1 MTIERES
8 DDRPL
13 LSVRSLT
20 TEIGTAAGV
29 VRVVNGVDFDVHHG
43 ETLGIVGESG
53 SGKSI
58 TMLSLLGLLPSNG
71 RVTAGTAHLGDQDLL
86 KLSAREMRRVLGKRV
101 GMVFQDPMTS
111 LNPLMTVSQQ
121 IEESLRAHSPQLDR
135 RGRKRRVVE
144 LLDMVRIPR
153 ATERAKQYPHEFS
166 GGMRQ
171 RVMIAMAMANGPEL
185 LLADEPTT
193 ALDVTVQAQVL
204 DLIHDLQVETG
215 MAVVLITHDLGV
227 ISEAADRAEVMYAG
241 RIVESGTV
249 SDLLHAS
256 RHPYTVGLIASRPTL
271 AIDRSTELPAIPGH
285 PPNPAALPVGCSFRP
300 RCFLNQ
306 GREECLIEPALLT
319 VGADH
324 RTACHFND
332 ELSLM
337 PAPSAEGGFR

>member
-8 DDRPL
+8 DGRAL

-20 TEIGTAAGV
+20 TEIAGAEGV
-29 VRVVNGVDFDVHHG
+29 VRVVNGIDFDVRRG
-43 ETLGIVGESG
+43 ETVGIVGESG

-71 RVTAGTAHLGDQDLL
+71 RVVAGSAHLGGQDLL
-86 KLSAREMRRVLGKRV
+86 TLGARDMRRVLGKRV
-101 GMVFQDPMTS
+101 GLIFQDPMTS

-121 IEESLRAHSPQLDR
+121 IEESLKAHSPQFDR
-135 RGRKRRVVE
+135 RGRKRRVIE

-153 ATERAKQYPHEFS
+153 AAERARQYPHEFS

-227 ISEAADRAEVMYAG
+227 IAEAADRAEVMYAG

-249 SDLLHAS
+249 SELLHTS

-271 AIDRSTELPAIPGH
+271 AIDRATTLPAIPGH
-285 PPNPAALPVGCSFRP
+285 PPNPAALPVGCAFRA
-300 RCFLNQ
+300 RCFLSN
-306 GREECLIEPALLT
+306 GREECRVQPPLAPYED
-319 VGADH
+319 DH
-324 RTACHFND
+324 RAACHFSD
-332 ELSLM
+332 ELVT
-337 PAPSAEGGFR
+337 APTAAEGGKR